1 MYEAKKTHFSTSFSV
16 KEVGACSIA
25 DFCSGSQLPPFISGP
40 ACQTQAGPR
49 FKETFMPKKKIS
61 PSGGAREEKRRF
73 RWLLYQKPKA
83 YPSRP
88 ISNKKDMLKPIRRS

>member
-1 MYEAKKTHFSTSFSV
+1 MYEAEKTHFSTSCSV
-16 KEVGACSIA
+16 KEVSACSIA
-25 DFCSGSQLPPFISGP
+25 DFCSGSQLPSFISGP
-40 ACQTQAGPR
+40 ACHIQAGPG
-49 FKETFMPKKKIS
+49 FKETFKPKKKFS

-83 YPSRP
+83 YPSRT

>member
-1 MYEAKKTHFSTSFSV
+1 
-16 KEVGACSIA
+16 
-25 DFCSGSQLPPFISGP
+25 
-40 ACQTQAGPR
+40 
-49 FKETFMPKKKIS
+49 MPKKKFS

-73 RWLLYQKPKA
+73 RWLLYQKQKA